1 MAIKLTSIGLAI
13 LLMMSG
19 LFPSQA
25 QEEEQSKEDRIKAY
39 RDDEIKPS
47 DNPLNFMGLSFYRQ
61 GEEEFEA
68 GGRYE
73 ELRLRVR
80 RSDEAVEVLG
90 NITSMKVTSSY
101 MAAIGFLTFAS
112 VLGISAILGEN
123 FDAETKN
130 VSLALSGSFTTL
142 WLLVTVAI
150 NPGLVP
156 EIYNNYLLRRESLSR
171 EDVL

>member
-1 MAIKLTSIGLAI
+1 
-13 LLMMSG
+13 
-19 LFPSQA
+19 
-25 QEEEQSKEDRIKAY
+25 
-39 RDDEIKPS
+39 
-47 DNPLNFMGLSFYRQ
+47 
-61 GEEEFEA
+61 
-68 GGRYE
+68 
-73 ELRLRVR
+73 VR

-90 NITSMKVTSSY
+90 NITSIKVTSSY

-150 NPGLVP
+150 NPGAVP